1 MPTPLPV
8 GYLTPIIHTAC
19 ICQGGTRRHSS
30 LAHPFNT
37 GYLPLNYSSNPGVN
51 WRILQGQTLAR
62 SLTAAQRSRQ
72 ASAPSPCSP
81 PPVRYAI

>member
-37 GYLPLNYSSNPGVN
+37 GRLPLNHSGNPGVKR
-51 WRILQGQTLAR
+51 RIRQGGVCAVHR
-62 SLTAAQRSRQ
+62 SGCTG
-72 ASAPSPCSP
+72 P
-81 PPVRYAI
+81 PQ